1 MSTADSQLLVA
12 ASSIS
17 YDLNQK
23 NDDRSLFNTR
33 VTVVIICLIAVLMAI
48 LIDKSIYSRVLFAF
62 SAMGAAFGPLLLGR
76 RQGKV
81 NNKNAFFA
89 MATGFFMT
97 LIFYYSELKPEGNPL
112 ERLVPFIL
120 AFIIVQLGIKRK

>member
-1 MSTADSQLLVA
+1 
-12 ASSIS
+12 
-17 YDLNQK
+17 
-23 NDDRSLFNTR
+23 
-33 VTVVIICLIAVLMAI
+33 MAI

-76 RQGKV
+76 LQGKV
-81 NNKNAFFA
+81 NDKNAFFA

-120 AFIIVQLGIKRK
+120 AFIIVQLGLKRK

>member
-1 MSTADSQLLVA
+1 
-12 ASSIS
+12 
-17 YDLNQK
+17 
-23 NDDRSLFNTR
+23 
-33 VTVVIICLIAVLMAI
+33 
-48 LIDKSIYSRVLFAF
+48 
-62 SAMGAAFGPLLLGR
+62 
-76 RQGKV
+76 
-81 NNKNAFFA
+81 